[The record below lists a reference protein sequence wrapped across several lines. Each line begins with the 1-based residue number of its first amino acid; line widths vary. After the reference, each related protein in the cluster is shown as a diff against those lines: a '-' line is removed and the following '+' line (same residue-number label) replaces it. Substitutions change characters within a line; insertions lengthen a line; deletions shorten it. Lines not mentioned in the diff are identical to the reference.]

1 MKMFLTIIM
10 FMILFTLVNIHISF
24 LKLGGTRHYE
34 DTSYLVKAC
43 VYAATH
49 VLFCLVFGIIRF
61 GWVGILL
68 GLAMIIVLNII
79 CGVLLNINF
88 IASEIVFRIR
98 DKKQLEEKYTAFLN
112 REISEEEKAIQH
124 ACYEDLLQ
132 KKEGEKLL

>member
-10 FMILFTLVNIHISF
+10 FMILFTLVNTHISF

-34 DTSYLVKAC
+34 DSSYLVKVC
-43 VYAATH
+43 IYAATH
-49 VLFCLVFGIIRF
+49 VLFCLVFGIVRF

-68 GLAMIIVLNII
+68 GPAMIIVLNII
-79 CGVLLNINF
+79 CGALLNINF

-98 DKKQLEEKYTAFLN
+98 DKKQLEEKYTAFFN

-124 ACYEDLLQ
+124 ACYEEIER
-132 KKEGEKLL
+132 KRKEADSL